1 MFQRLDTLLT
11 ENSQKVNQAMTNLQE
26 ITDKV
31 NHGEGTLGKLVNDP
45 ALHDNLLA
53 TVKELKGAAGDARNF
68 VTDAQILINQVK
80 SGKGTLGALIYDETT
95 GNEIR
100 AVTSNLKTVSD
111 KLAKGEGTL
120 GKLINDES
128 LFREAQSTL
137 RKADRALDGMGD
149 SGPITAVGVVA
160 GALF

>member
-1 MFQRLDTLLT
+1 MI
-11 ENSQKVNQAMTNLQE
+11 NLQE

-31 NHGEGTLGKLVNDP
+31 NRGEGTLGKFINDP
-45 ALHDNLLA
+45 RLHDELLA
-53 TVKELKGAAGDARNF
+53 TVGDLRKAASDAKSVVSN
-68 VTDAQILINQVK
+68 AQTLIEQVK
-80 SGKGTLGALIYDETT
+80 SGKGTLGALIYDEKT
-95 GNEIR
+95 GNDIR
-100 AVTSNLKTVSD
+100 TATSNLKEVSD

-120 GKLINDES
+120 GKLINDDS

-149 SGPITAVGVVA
+149 SGPITAVGAVA